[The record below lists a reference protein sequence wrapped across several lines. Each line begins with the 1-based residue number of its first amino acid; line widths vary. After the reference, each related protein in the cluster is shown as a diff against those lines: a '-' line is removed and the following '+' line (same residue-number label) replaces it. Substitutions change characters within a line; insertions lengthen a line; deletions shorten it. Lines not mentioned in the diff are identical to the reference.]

1 MHTVCFKLK
10 TTAYE
15 RKELARRF
23 FALSHIHNVLV
34 KHVRKLLIRL
44 EHDAEYQEVL
54 KEYRA
59 LLKKKTTPKEEL
71 VPYKER
77 LNEIRNTYGLTEAG
91 LQSYIK
97 VCGKRYQKMLSSS
110 QVQKEATRVWAGV
123 SKVLFKDGKQVHFK
137 KYRDFDTIGGKSPTN
152 GVIFEKETLSI
163 EWLGLSLNC
172 ISFQDSKRLGN
183 TLWKLWMHRSH
194 TVS

>member
-77 LNEIRNTYGLTEAG
+77 LNEIRNILWINRSWIAELYQGLWKA
-91 LQSYIK
+91 
-97 VCGKRYQKMLSSS
+97 
-110 QVQKEATRVWAGV
+110 V
-123 SKVLFKDGKQVHFK
+123 SEDAVLFPGAEGSDQ
-137 KYRDFDTIGGKSPTN
+137 S
-152 GVIFEKETLSI
+152 
-163 EWLGLSLNC
+163 LG
-172 ISFQDSKRLGN
+172 
-183 TLWKLWMHRSH
+183 RSE
-194 TVS
+194 